1 MQQSSRPRANPERAP
16 SPATTHLRNEQ
27 ASMSY
32 FPLFHDL
39 KGKKVL
45 LIGSGPAADAKAKL
59 LERAG
64 AELIYLIDQLPT
76 NDDLVGTAL
85 MVIAVEDE
93 ATAQSLAAQG
103 RAAGILVNAVDRTE
117 LCDVIFPAIV
127 DRGPVTIAIGTGGMA
142 PALARNIR
150 ARIERA
156 VPAGYGR
163 LASLC
168 GSLRAEVK
176 RRLPSLDARKHFWDR
191 VIGGSPAALM
201 LAGQEQAARGEI
213 DRLLAGEAPQPM
225 VHLVGAGPGDPDLLT
240 LKAARL
246 IGEAD
251 VILHDQLCGTAVLD
265 LARRDARLIDVGK
278 RCGRRSISQDEINE
292 LLLEEAR
299 KGIKVVRLKTGDP
312 FIFGRGGEE
321 LAFLQAQGVAVEV
334 VPGITAALAA
344 GSRLQAPLTHRGVSR
359 SLHLVTGH
367 LMEGDGP
374 DWSDLAKLQGTVA
387 VYMGRGAAGRIA
399 AQLIAGGLS
408 PATPAI
414 AVENASLP
422 GERACHSTLAELPF
436 ALAESGFDGPTLLL
450 VGAALTA
457 ALPQVCETV

>member
-1 MQQSSRPRANPERAP
+1 MQPSSMLEP
-16 SPATTHLRNEQ
+16 SIA
-27 ASMSY
+27 Y

-39 KGKKVL
+39 KGRTVFL
-45 LIGSGPAADAKAKL
+45 VGDGAAAEAKARL

-64 AELIYLIDQLPT
+64 A
-76 NDDLVGTAL
+76 AL
-85 MVIAVEDE
+85 MRFSNHTDISFPHDLALLVIALEDE
-93 ATAQSLAAQG
+93 QAARDLATRAK
-103 RAAGILVNAVDRTE
+103 AAGVLVNAVDRTD

-127 DRGPVTIAIGTGGMA
+127 DRGPVTIAVGTGGAA

-156 VPAGYGR
+156 VPAGFGR

-176 RRLPSLDARKHFWDR
+176 RRLPSLEARKHFWDR
-191 VIGGSPAALM
+191 VIGGTPAALM
-201 LAGQEQAARGEI
+201 LAGQEAAARTEI
-213 DRLLAGEAPQPM
+213 DRLLSDEAPQPM
-225 VHLVGAGPGDPDLLT
+225 VHLVGAGPGDPELLT

-265 LARRDARLIDVGK
+265 LARRDARLVDVGK
-278 RCGRRSISQDEINE
+278 RCGRRFIGQEEINE

-321 LAFLQAQGVAVEV
+321 LTYLQSHGVAVEV

-399 AQLIAGGLS
+399 GQLIAGGLS

-450 VGAALTA
+450 VGDALTA
-457 ALPQVCETV
+457 AQPQAASCETV